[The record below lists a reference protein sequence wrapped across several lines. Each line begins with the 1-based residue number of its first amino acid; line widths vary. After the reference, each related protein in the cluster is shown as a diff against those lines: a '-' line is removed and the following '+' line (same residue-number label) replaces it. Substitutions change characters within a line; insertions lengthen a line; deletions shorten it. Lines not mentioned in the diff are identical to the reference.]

1 MNFIIMCIRNTNL
14 YLLAVLFFGLINSLN
29 AQDHNKDEE
38 ESHHEE
44 FYPHT
49 LALFVGYTFIP
60 TTVSSEDK
68 QTFVAPT
75 IGLDYFYRFNHKIGL
90 GLQNDLELASY
101 ELESGSNEIL
111 KREYAFV
118 SAVVFFYEP
127 VSWWSV
133 FAGPG
138 YEFEH
143 HESFF
148 LARIGTDF
156 IKRFNDGWSLAL
168 TFTVDI
174 KEINTTPAAGITIL
188 KGLGNPK

>member
-1 MNFIIMCIRNTNL
+1 MKNSDLYFLVLLLLVFIKPL
-14 YLLAVLFFGLINSLN
+14 Y
-29 AQDHNKDEE
+29 AQDHQEHEE

-44 FYPHT
+44 FYQNT
-49 LALFVGYTFIP
+49 LGLFVGYTFIP
-60 TTVSSEDK
+60 NYTESGDE

-101 ELESGSNEIL
+101 EIESGSDGTL

-118 SAVVFFYEP
+118 SAVIFFYEP

-148 LARIGTDF
+148 LARIGTEF
-156 IKRFNDGWSLAL
+156 IKRFNDGWAATL

-174 KEINTTPAAGITIL
+174 KEINTTPAFGITIL
-188 KGLGNPK
+188 KGLGNTK